1 VTQNL
6 PNSAIPSKE
15 KNFSWF
21 KRVRM
26 ILAGRIVKI
35 LYGREMTITPFQN
48 SAIAG
53 LVVFWYLESGVR
65 HFVMIK
71 NSKLGGESRF
81 VSCIGLG
88 TNKDITEATQNTVK
102 GLLGSVFYKSLDNSL
117 ITQDRVAS
125 VPTFKCEDPLLEES
139 VPVNGVVWALQ
150 ITPEQAQLCQPKMKN
165 IDVVA
170 IPEYA
175 ISGNEVASSH
185 QMVYQSVL
193 RHIHGVKPLLQ
204 ELGMEQVEDAFK
216 DMMGKK
222 SSSKIIH

>member
-1 VTQNL
+1 MTQSL
-6 PNSAIPSKE
+6 PNSETVSKD
-15 KNFSWF
+15 KSFSWF
-21 KRVRM
+21 KRLRM
-26 ILAGRIVKI
+26 TMAGRIVKL

-53 LVVFWYLESGVR
+53 LVVFWYIEGGVR

-71 NSKLGGESRF
+71 NSKLGGAARF
-81 VSCIGLG
+81 VSCLGLG
-88 TNKDITEATQNTVK
+88 VNRDITEATQNTVK
-102 GLLGSVFYKSLDNSL
+102 GLLGSVFYKSLDNTL
-117 ITQDRVAS
+117 IAQDRVAS
-125 VPTFKCEDPLLEES
+125 VPTFKCEDPMLGET

-150 ITPEQAQLCQPKMKN
+150 LTQEQAQLCQPEMKN

-175 ISGNEVASSH
+175 MAGNEVAHSH

-193 RHIHGVKPLLQ
+193 KHVHGIKPLLQ

-216 DMMGKK
+216 DMLGKK